1 MERLAGLGKT
11 VLLTTHYMDEAQHL
25 ADRVAVIAHGRIVAE
40 GTPDTLTAAS
50 GSAVVEFALP
60 AGTSAAD
67 LPLPASARLEHHDGR
82 VSFQTDTPTGDLAPL
97 IAWASGAGSSS
108 RRSRCRVHRSRMSTS
123 S

>member
-1 MERLAGLGKT
+1 
-11 VLLTTHYMDEAQHL
+11 MDEAQHL

-67 LPLPASARLEHHDGR
+67 LPLPASARLEHHEGR
-82 VSFQTDTPTGDLAPL
+82 VSFQTETPTRDLAPL
-97 IAWASGAGSSS
+97 IAWASERGLELDALTVS
-108 RRSRCRVHRSRMSTS
+108 RPSLEDVYLELTREPAE
-123 S
+123 